1 VSPEVPA
8 APVFREDGGLRT
20 ELYPSTGAVYL
31 SNEDG
36 DTVRLEGDEVQR
48 AARLLL
54 GAHVDRG
61 RFAADARAAAAPA
74 KPRKA
79 RQ

>member
-8 APVFREDGGLRT
+8 APVFRDDGGLRT

-36 DTVRLEGDEVQR
+36 DAIRLDGDEVQR

-61 RFAADARAAAAPA
+61 RFAADARAAAEPPKA
-74 KPRKA
+74 RKA
-79 RQ
+79 RK